1 MSLSAESRHRAT
13 QAIIDALDL
22 LGMANAAVHRAR
34 SELGG
39 EAHHLTSKM
48 SAQLTML
55 REVAELLAHEVQ
67 KGHATARLA
76 VVPVTSRSRAA

>member
-1 MSLSAESRHRAT
+1 MSLSAESKHRAM

-34 SELGG
+34 SE
-39 EAHHLTSKM
+39 
-48 SAQLTML
+48 
-55 REVAELLAHEVQ
+55 Q